1 DATRVDR
8 GYSGVVGIAGKCV
21 GRQFGFD
28 IGQSYLPLS
37 DEPPVLIGR
46 FDAPQLLGAA
56 AMNGHGRRGDGI
68 ASSGAA
74 QEIGGIIGADD
85 VTLATEPQ
93 KPTRASRR
101 LVHRAIHATMGY
113 AKRLQMLGV
122 DGPLDDNLV
131 DINMDGLDP

>member
-1 DATRVDR
+1 
-8 GYSGVVGIAGKCV
+8 
-21 GRQFGFD
+21 D

-56 AMNGHGRRGDGI
+56 AMNGHGRCGDGI

-74 QEIGGIIGADD
+74 QVIGGIIGADD

-101 LVHRAIHATMGY
+101 LVHRAIRATMGY
-113 AKRLQMLGV
+113 AKGLQMPGV
-122 DGPLDDNLV
+122 ECPLVHNIVVINL
-131 DINMDGLDP
+131 DELA